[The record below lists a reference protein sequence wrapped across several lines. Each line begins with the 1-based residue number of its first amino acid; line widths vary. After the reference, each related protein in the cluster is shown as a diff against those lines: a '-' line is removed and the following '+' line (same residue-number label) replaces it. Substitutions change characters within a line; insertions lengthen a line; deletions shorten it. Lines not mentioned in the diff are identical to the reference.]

1 MGAYGHGVSVR
12 SVGDL
17 VKALG
22 CDAGISQSEV
32 SRMCAD
38 LGGQLDAFRTRP
50 LDHIRLPGLFFGV
63 WVLRRQDDAVEYT
76 ISMSAGFCVTASSAG
91 PSVGMLLCVGCV
103 GGLLSGAGFSP
114 RCTSAAVCSR

>member
-1 MGAYGHGVSVR
+1 
-12 SVGDL
+12 
-17 VKALG
+17 
-22 CDAGISQSEV
+22 
-32 SRMCAD
+32 MCAD

-91 PSVGMLLCVGCV
+91 PSVGMLLCVG
-103 GGLLSGAGFSP
+103 FSP